1 MAISDYSIWV
11 LEYSHAPEYA
21 VSGVLYGEHNR
32 GTVNLP
38 YAYVVLKSAE
48 RVLMV
53 DVGYN
58 YSRYGKTLAD
68 RFGVIGWQPPVT
80 VLAEVGLKPEDVTD
94 VIVTHA
100 HFDHFGNV
108 QDFPNAVF
116 HIQEREFTKWLW
128 ALTLPPQFKWLQRA
142 LNPDDVV
149 LAASLAAE
157 GRLRLID
164 GDVEDLFPGIDV
176 RAAFDSH
183 TFGSQFVTVKN
194 QSGGDP
200 WILAG
205 DLRYVRENVTG
216 IDDDGVYIPIGL
228 ASGSQLNLLQATEQM
243 MQIVGYEERRI
254 IPIHEDRLSQYFP
267 SRVSSHDLTVVEITL
282 AGDEVSR
289 VH

>member
-1 MAISDYSIWV
+1 MAASEYSIWV

-21 VSGVLYGEHNR
+21 ISGLLYGEHNR

-48 RVLMV
+48 RVVMV

-58 YSRYGKTLAD
+58 YSKYGKTLAD
-68 RFGVIGWQPPVT
+68 RFGVVGWQPPAT

-108 QDFPNAVF
+108 QDFPNAIF
-116 HIQEREFTKWLW
+116 HMQEREFTQWLW
-128 ALTLPPQFKWLQRA
+128 ALTLPPQFNWLQRA

-149 LAASLAAE
+149 VAAGLAAN
-157 GRLRLID
+157 GRLRLVD

-176 RAAFDSH
+176 RAAYDSH

-194 QSGGDP
+194 QGGEDP

-216 IDDDGVYIPIGL
+216 ISDDGVYIPVGL
-228 ASGSQLNLLQATEQM
+228 ATGSQLKLLQVTEQM
-243 MQIVGYEERRI
+243 MKIVGYEERRI
-254 IPIHEDRLSQYFP
+254 IPIHEDRLGQYFP
-267 SRVSSHDLTVVEITL
+267 SRVSSHDLTVIEITL
-282 AGDEVSR
+282 AEHEVSY
-289 VH
+289 VS

>member
-1 MAISDYSIWV
+1 MTTSDYSVWV

-21 VSGVLYGEHNR
+21 VSGVLYGEHNQ

-38 YAYVVLKSAE
+38 YAYVVLKSAD

-68 RFGVIGWQPPVT
+68 RFGVIGWQPPAT

-128 ALTLPPQFKWLQRA
+128 ALTLPPQFTWLQRA

-149 LAASLAAE
+149 LAAGLAAE

-194 QSGGDP
+194 QSGADP

-254 IPIHEDRLSQYFP
+254 IPIHEDRLGQYFP

-282 AGDEVSR
+282 AAGEVSR
-289 VH
+289 VR